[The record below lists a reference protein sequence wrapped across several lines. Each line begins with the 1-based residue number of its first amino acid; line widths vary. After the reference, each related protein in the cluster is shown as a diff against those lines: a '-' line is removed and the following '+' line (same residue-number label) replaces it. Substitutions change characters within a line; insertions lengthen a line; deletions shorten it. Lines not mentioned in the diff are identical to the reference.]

1 MSQGFRDDKGEI
13 TVERF
18 LNMRYLGTDTLIQTQ
33 QPDDSTDFAAVFE
46 REYRD
51 EFGFVLSNKVTI
63 DDVRC
68 RGTGKTYS
76 SLPPSPLTEFP
87 ESTFTAVDVLAASK
101 SVTSVYF
108 PATGRSD
115 VPVFRLEDVR
125 PLLASRTPP
134 RRRPLTRSLPHPL
147 QLKTGEKV
155 EGPAVILD
163 ATQTILVVPK
173 ATAFVTSTSLLI
185 ELGSN

>member
-1 MSQGFRDDKGEI
+1 LPGLLKRLDELEAAVRKELVSQGFRDAKGEI

-33 QPDDSTDFAAVFE
+33 QPADSTDFAAVFE

-51 EFGFVLSNKVTI
+51 EFGFVLANKVTV

-76 SLPPSPLTEFP
+76 SLPPSPLTEFAG
-87 ESTFTAVDVLAASK
+87 STYTPVDVSAAST

-108 PATGRSD
+108 PATGRVD

-125 PLLASRTPP
+125 LRQA
-134 RRRPLTRSLPHPL
+134 LPAGVL
-147 QLKTGEKV
+147 C
-155 EGPAVILD
+155 
-163 ATQTILVVPK
+163 
-173 ATAFVTSTSLLI
+173 TA
-185 ELGSN
+185 NR